1 MNKHN
6 PPRLP
11 LRFFRWFCH
20 PEYREDIEGDLLER
34 FDSRVVAKGPAKA
47 SWLFSLDV
55 VRLFR
60 PTIIKPMGGTN
71 RMSHLGMLNNYMKV
85 GWRSMLRHKLYT
97 IINVGGLTLG
107 LTAFI
112 LIFLYI
118 RYELSYDRFYPN
130 ADKIYRAYEQE
141 PFNPYMG
148 SDYFAVTPAG
158 LAVAL
163 ENEYP
168 EVQAATSF
176 QTPTTLVG
184 HGEDH
189 YLEKGLSAS
198 PSFFNVFHYEF
209 LQGNPSTALQNP
221 ESIVLTESLAYK
233 IFGRKEAMGER
244 LSFGDRDV
252 IVTGVI
258 KDPPTNAS
266 IKFSHVTSL
275 AADTFYVEEITAG
288 KWRGSSFHTFLTLT
302 DEGEAVALESKMP
315 ALVKK
320 YWAFDDYPNYFIQP
334 IADVHLQTN
343 VNFDIGAGG
352 SPNQLLLFSLV
363 AGFIL
368 VLACI
373 NYMNLAI
380 ARSIRRAKEVGLR
393 KVIGAHKWQLIVQFL
408 AESVFVTLMALVLAV
423 VLLPMLLPYFGD
435 MVDRQIT
442 IQPDDLLLLAPGL
455 LLLVIFVGALAGSYP
470 AFFMSSLMPVAA
482 LKGSQIGK
490 PTGAVLQR
498 WLIIGQYAVS
508 IAMIICSVVVYSQ
521 FRFISGKGL
530 GFDKE
535 HVLTIRLYP
544 GPDRK
549 ALDAIENEW
558 RANPN
563 VLGITKGQ
571 NLPTNIDQSEPVTTL
586 QREQSDPDTYSII
599 YQLRT
604 DANFLDVF
612 GMQLVTGRTLSE
624 EYALDKSSENC
635 LLNEAACKAF
645 GLSTDSAVGKT
656 ILLGWGGKSTVV
668 GVLQDFHMHSM
679 HLAIEP
685 LMVQLRQNY
694 RYISVKIRPDDLP
707 ETVAELEATFNKYS
721 DYPFD
726 YQFLDEKFDELYKAD
741 VRQGKLFGLFTA
753 ISLII
758 ACLGLF
764 GLAAFSTQQRAK
776 EVGVRKV
783 LGASIS
789 HIVALF
795 ASRFVKMVMIG
806 YVIALP
812 VGWWLIDHWLQEF
825 AYRVTV
831 EWWMLALPGL
841 AAVAVAFLTI
851 SSQSARAAMANPVD
865 SLRTE

>member
-1 MNKHN
+1 MNKHH
-6 PPRLP
+6 PPKLP

-34 FDSRVVAKGPAKA
+34 FDSRAVERGPNKA
-47 SWLFSLDV
+47 RWLFSLDV
-55 VRLFR
+55 IRLFR
-60 PTIIKPMGGTN
+60 PSIIKPIGGSY
-71 RMSHLGMLNNYMKV
+71 RMNQFGMFKNYMKV
-85 GWRSMLRHKLYT
+85 GWRSMLRQKLYT
-97 IINVGGLTLG
+97 AINVGGLTLG

-130 ADKIYRAYEQE
+130 ADKIYRAFEQE

-168 EVQAATSF
+168 EVAAATSF

-198 PSFFNVFHYEF
+198 PSFFQVFHYEF
-209 LQGNPSTALQNP
+209 LQGHPYSALRNP

-233 IFGRKEAMGER
+233 IFGSRDAIGER

-252 IVTGVI
+252 LVTGVI

-266 IKFSHVTSL
+266 IVFSHITSL
-275 AADTFYVEEITAG
+275 AADPFYIEEINAG

-302 DEGEAVALESKMP
+302 DEGDAAALESKMP

-334 IADVHLQTN
+334 IADLHLQTN
-343 VNFDIGAGG
+343 VNFDIGARGN
-352 SPNQLLLFSLV
+352 PNQLLLFSLV

-393 KVIGAHKWQLIVQFL
+393 KVIGAHKWQLVVQFL
-408 AESVFVTLMALVLAV
+408 AESVFVTLTALGLALVLTP
-423 VLLPMLLPYFGD
+423 LLLPYFGG

-442 IQPDDLLLLAPGL
+442 VLPDDLLLLAPGL
-455 LLLVIFVGALAGSYP
+455 LLLVIFVGSLAGSYP
-470 AFFMSSLMPVAA
+470 ALFMSSLVPVAA
-482 LKGSQIGK
+482 LKGSQSGK
-490 PTGAVLQR
+490 PTGAGLQR

-508 IAMIICSVVVYSQ
+508 IAMIICSLVAYSQ
-521 FRFISGKGL
+521 FRFISGKEL
-530 GFDKE
+530 GFEKE
-535 HVLTIRLYP
+535 HVLTVRLYP
-544 GPDRK
+544 GPDQK
-549 ALDAIENEW
+549 ALEAIENEW

-563 VLGITKGQ
+563 VSGITKGQ
-571 NLPTNIDQSEPVTTL
+571 NLPTNIDQSEPVTL
-586 QREQSDPDTYSII
+586 QREQSDPDAYSII

-645 GLSTDSAVGKT
+645 GLSTDSAVGTT
-656 ILLGWGGKSTVV
+656 ILHGWGGKSTVV
-668 GVLQDFHMHSM
+668 GVLKNFHMHSM

-694 RYISVKIRPDDLP
+694 RYMSVKIRPDDLT
-707 ETVAELEATFNKYS
+707 ETVVALEATFDKYS

-726 YQFLDEKFDELYKAD
+726 YQFLDENFNELYKAD
-741 VRQGKLFGLFTA
+741 VRQGELFSLFTVIA
-753 ISLII
+753 LLI

-783 LGASIS
+783 LGASLT

-795 ASRFVKMVMIG
+795 ASRFVKMVVIG
-806 YVIALP
+806 YLIALP
-812 VGWWLIDHWLQEF
+812 AGWWLTEHWLQEF
-825 AYRVTV
+825 AYRIDIQ
-831 EWWMLALPGL
+831 WWMLAIPGF
-841 AAVAVAFLTI
+841 AAIVVAFLTI
-851 SSQSARAAMANPVD
+851 SSQSVKVALANPVD
-865 SLRTE
+865 SLRNE